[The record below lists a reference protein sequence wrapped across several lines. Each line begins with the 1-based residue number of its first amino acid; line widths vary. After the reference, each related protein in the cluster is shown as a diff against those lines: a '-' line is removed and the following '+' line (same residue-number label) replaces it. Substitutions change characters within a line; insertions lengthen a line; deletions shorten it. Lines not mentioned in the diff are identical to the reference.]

1 MDEKSQEAYLKPRA
15 RSYVWSYLAN
25 LLVIGASFLSYRLS
39 SHFMSEQ
46 DFAIFAISKRIAV
59 CGAAIVATGWGVSLA
74 YHVAQERSREGGSN
88 PHRFFILASKQI
100 TLFLLLLLGLVL
112 ILPRQ
117 LSLLLLGDK
126 AYGNYL
132 IPLLYDFLATSAQ
145 GTLTYYF
152 LGLMQIRLFSLVS
165 IICSAF
171 IPLLGFFLFGS
182 ELNQYF
188 VGKASLTILVTLIFY
203 LSFARSVGE
212 APGNGGKEEWGNLL
226 SYAAVRMP
234 GAFLV
239 SLLLILPVTLSTHT
253 SQALDRAAALSIG
266 MALVGVVAAGVTP
279 VSNLFLPRAAYLK
292 SQGKA
297 ADLRGSVLKVCWI
310 VALLSVLYIALLTAF
325 LEPFMTLLLGKEL
338 TGFENIIR
346 EALPAALPYALFR
359 CFYGLLDGACE
370 KPLATYN
377 ALVSVLIFTLVSG
390 FCWWT
395 GKGDPSIVGFL
406 ASTFCLGGIS
416 VSQTFWVLRQP
427 S

>member
-1 MDEKSQEAYLKPRA
+1 MDEKSQEAYLKPGA
-15 RSYVWSYLAN
+15 RSYIWSYLAN
-25 LLVIGASFLSYRLS
+25 LMVIGASFLSYRLCA
-39 SHFMSEQ
+39 HFMSDQ
-46 DFAIFAISKRIAV
+46 DFAIFAISKRIV
-59 CGAAIVATGWGVSLA
+59 ICGAAIVATGWGVSLA
-74 YHVAQERSREGGSN
+74 YHVAQDRSPEGSST
-88 PHRFFILASKQI
+88 PHRFLALASKQI
-100 TLFLLLLLGLVL
+100 GLFLLLLLTLVL
-112 ILPRQ
+112 ILPTQ
-117 LSLLLLGDK
+117 ISQLLLGDK
-126 AYGNYL
+126 AYRDYL
-132 IPLLYDFLATSAQ
+132 IPILYDFLATSAQ

-152 LGLMQIRLFSLVS
+152 LGLMQIRLFSLVT
-165 IICSAF
+165 IICSAG
-171 IPLLGFFLFGS
+171 IPLLSFLFFGS
-182 ELNQYF
+182 DLNHYF
-188 VGKASLTILVTLIFY
+188 YGRATLTALVTLAFY
-203 LSFARSVGE
+203 LICARPVGKS
-212 APGNGGKEEWGNLL
+212 PGNEKEEEWTSLFR
-226 SYAAVRMP
+226 YAAVRMP

-279 VSNLFLPRAAYLK
+279 VSSLFLPQAAYLK

-297 ADLRGSVLKVCWI
+297 ANLRSSVIKVCWI
-310 VALLSVLYIALLTAF
+310 VVLSSLLYIVTLTAF

-338 TGFENIIR
+338 TGFENVIR

-359 CFYGLLDGACE
+359 CFYGVLDGACE

-406 ASTFCLGGIS
+406 ASTFCLGAIS